1 MPVPGAGRKSL
12 ADMATEAP
20 GGDVLIV
27 EDDPALREVYGEVLG
42 GEGFGIRLAA
52 DGRQALALL
61 DAEPEPPCAI
71 VLDLRM
77 PGMNGWEFAD
87 RLRDTARWQDVPIV
101 VVAAHYLVADEAG
114 RIGAA
119 SWLQKPVTLDRL
131 VAAVRGACT
140 SLGGIA

>member
-1 MPVPGAGRKSL
+1 
-12 ADMATEAP
+12 
-20 GGDVLIV
+20 
-27 EDDPALREVYGEVLG
+27 
-42 GEGFGIRLAA
+42 
-52 DGRQALALL
+52 
-61 DAEPEPPCAI
+61 
-71 VLDLRM
+71 M

-140 SLGGIA
+140 SLGGVA